1 MNIDTLLINH
11 CAPTL
16 AGLKPG
22 ALLCFH
28 RQGTMDEFKKT
39 VDKYNHKFNKKGL
52 YFRILFTCP
61 TRTLLYVYRPKMI
74 CEYVRRKCNL
84 CFLRQFG
91 YNDSMTLTDMLNK
104 LKERFSETGCF
115 PHESGIFLGYPVEDV
130 YGFIRNSGN
139 HAKLC
144 GEWKVYGDAQKAA
157 EIFETYTRCRQD
169 YINRFSVGI
178 KLEELIVA

>member
-1 MNIDTLLINH
+1 MVSI
-11 CAPTL
+11 
-16 AGLKPG
+16 
-22 ALLCFH
+22 
-28 RQGTMDEFKKT
+28 
-39 VDKYNHKFNKKGL
+39 V
-52 YFRILFTCP
+52 
-61 TRTLLYVYRPKMI
+61 
-74 CEYVRRKCNL
+74 
-84 CFLRQFG
+84 
-91 YNDSMTLTDMLNK
+91 DMLKRSEKFSLAFDRSMPIRFQQQFWQLIAFLDKHDITWFNDEPASDHAMCQQ
-104 LKERFSETGCF
+104 LLGQVWRQDCQDVVLSFETQERYLGWQVDEETD
-115 PHESGIFLGYPVEDV
+115 ELSVIIEDV

>member
-1 MNIDTLLINH
+1 MNIDTLLIHH

-28 RQGTMDEFKKT
+28 RQGTMDEFK
-39 VDKYNHKFNKKGL
+39 KKGL

-104 LKERFSETGCF
+104 LEERWRKRQQG
-115 PHESGIFLGYPVEDV
+115 
-130 YGFIRNSGN
+130 
-139 HAKLC
+139 
-144 GEWKVYGDAQKAA
+144 GD
-157 EIFETYTRCRQD
+157 
-169 YINRFSVGI
+169 
-178 KLEELIVA
+178 L

>member
-1 MNIDTLLINH
+1 
-11 CAPTL
+11 
-16 AGLKPG
+16 
-22 ALLCFH
+22 
-28 RQGTMDEFKKT
+28 
-39 VDKYNHKFNKKGL
+39 
-52 YFRILFTCP
+52 
-61 TRTLLYVYRPKMI
+61 
-74 CEYVRRKCNL
+74 
-84 CFLRQFG
+84 
-91 YNDSMTLTDMLNK
+91 MTLTDMLNK
-104 LKERFSETGCF
+104 LKDRFSETGCF

-130 YGFIRNSGN
+130 YGCIRNSGN